1 MPGVRGAMSGL
12 LLIVS
17 EAQGERF
24 AAAVE
29 LAAASAALDR
39 AVAVLL
45 RGPAVMSLG
54 RREVALAF
62 DMLFEL
68 GVDVGL
74 CQTAMAAHGLTA
86 ADLPPGAEAHGMVA
100 FLSGRAGWQIVLV

>member
-1 MPGVRGAMSGL
+1 MPGL

-17 EAQGERF
+17 EADGERF
-24 AAAVE
+24 AAAIE

-45 RGPAVMSLG
+45 RGPAVKALG
-54 RREVALAF
+54 RRDVAKAF

-86 ADLPPGAEAHGMVA
+86 KDLPGGVEAHGMVA
-100 FLSGRAGWQIVLV
+100 FLSGRGDWQVVLI

>member
-1 MPGVRGAMSGL
+1 MSGL

-17 EAQGERF
+17 DAHGERF

-29 LAAASAALDR
+29 LAAASAAMDR

-45 RGPAVMSLG
+45 RGPAVRALG
-54 RREVALAF
+54 RPEVAKAF
-62 DMLFEL
+62 DLLFEL
-68 GVDVGL
+68 GANVSL

-86 ADLPPGAEAHGMVA
+86 ADLPPGIEALGMVA
-100 FLSGRAGWQIVLV
+100 FLSGRADWQLVLA

>member
-1 MPGVRGAMSGL
+1 MPGLRTRMSGL

-17 EAQGERF
+17 EAEGERF

-39 AVAVLL
+39 QVAVLL
-45 RGPAVMSLG
+45 RGPAVKALG
-54 RREVALAF
+54 QPQVAGAF
-62 DMLFEL
+62 DLLFEL
-68 GVDVGL
+68 GADVGI

-86 ADLPPGAEAHGMVA
+86 ADLPPGIEAHGMVA
-100 FLSGRAGWQIVLV
+100 FLSGRGDWQVVLA

>member
-1 MPGVRGAMSGL
+1 MSGL

-17 EAQGERF
+17 EAHGERF

-39 AVAVLL
+39 GVAVLL
-45 RGPAVMSLG
+45 RGPAVKALG
-54 RREVALAF
+54 RADVAWPF

-86 ADLPPGAEAHGMVA
+86 KDLPPGVQPHGMVA
-100 FLSGRAGWQIVLV
+100 FLSGRGDWQIVLV

>member
-1 MPGVRGAMSGL
+1 VSGL

-17 EAQGERF
+17 EAEGERF

-39 AVAVLL
+39 GVAVLL
-45 RGPAVMSLG
+45 RGPAVKALG
-54 RREVALAF
+54 RADVAKAF

-68 GVDVGL
+68 GVDVGI

-86 ADLPPGAEAHGMVA
+86 ADLPLGVEAHGMVR
-100 FLSGRAGWQIVLV
+100 FLSGRGDWQLVLA

>member
-1 MPGVRGAMSGL
+1 MPGL

-17 EAQGERF
+17 EAEGERF
-24 AAAVE
+24 AAAIE

-45 RGPAVMSLG
+45 RGPAVKALG
-54 RREVALAF
+54 RANVAKAF

-68 GVDVGL
+68 GVDVGI

-86 ADLPPGAEAHGMVA
+86 ADLPGGVEAHGMIA
-100 FLSGRAGWQIVLV
+100 FLGGRGDWQIVLV

>member
-1 MPGVRGAMSGL
+1 MPGL

-17 EAQGERF
+17 AAEGERF

-39 AVAVLL
+39 TVAVLL
-45 RGPAVMSLG
+45 RGPAVRALG
-54 RREVALAF
+54 RPDVARAF
-62 DMLFEL
+62 DLLFEL
-68 GVDVGL
+68 GANVSL

-86 ADLPPGAEAHGMVA
+86 ADLPPGVEALGMVA
-100 FLSGRAGWQIVLV
+100 FLTGRADWQVVLV